1 MTEYLLNF
9 KNGEWRKYTGISQ
22 EFIDTLARLLALN
35 PALRG
40 DTEYLLNQDPFVRG
54 TVDVATSEVDF

>member
-1 MTEYLLNF
+1 MMEFLLNF
-9 KNGEWRKYTGISQ
+9 KNGQWRQYTGISQ

>member
-1 MTEYLLNF
+1 MTEFLLNF
-9 KNGEWRKYTGISQ
+9 KNGQWRQYTGISQ

-35 PALRG
+35 PSLRG

>member
-1 MTEYLLNF
+1 MMEFLLNF
-9 KNGEWRKYTGISQ
+9 KNGEWRKWTGITQ

-54 TVDVATSEVDF
+54 TVDVTTSEVYF